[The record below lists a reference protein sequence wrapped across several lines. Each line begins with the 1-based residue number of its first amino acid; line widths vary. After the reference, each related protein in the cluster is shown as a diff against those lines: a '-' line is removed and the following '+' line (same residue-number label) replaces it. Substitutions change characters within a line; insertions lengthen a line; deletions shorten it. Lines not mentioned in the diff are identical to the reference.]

1 MTTIQSDAKNDD
13 SKRERPRRSLR
24 RVQDVDLRN
33 KIVLVRVDHNAVK
46 DAQISDAFRI
56 ESSIPTLYS
65 IVERGGRPIVMTHVN
80 RPRDKKTKTIAVD
93 EKDGT
98 RAIAKYLT
106 KKLGVVFANPK
117 VDSSLSTTKGNE
129 RENEADAAADD
140 DDGGIEMSQIFKD
153 GTMQTMIKD
162 LKERRIG
169 GIYLPNMRWFSGEE
183 RGTEEIGIRLARELA
198 SIADVFVNDAFGSWQ
213 PHVSTFEVAKL
224 LPSYAGLLMQ
234 RELDAMTRVLEPK
247 RPFVAVVAGS
257 KVNTKIGTLVN
268 VAKKC
273 DTLILGGMIYNAYLS
288 AKYEVKIKGVDKEDM
303 ELARKYLVDAKE
315 VQEKLLELPT
325 LVESKEADRCGC
337 VPVNGRCT
345 TMPREYDNIRLV
357 HVKDMKCGGEYGF
370 INDVASVSYS
380 DEKIVEAM
388 RTAKTILVNAVMGY
402 TSKGFHEGTIGLDG
416 LIHNSMNS
424 SLPADVFFGGGD
436 TLKEFKSLSPG
447 SYLNALENPQ
457 TYLFT
462 GGGTVLKVIEEGE
475 IGKLDIVRVLT
486 EEEEGEDEGGE
497 QDGRNGKENAIDKVS
512 ASVTKMHTP
521 ECNERANCDCSDLN
535 DTYPKQRV

>member
-1 MTTIQSDAKNDD
+1 MRGELFRRRRGPRDVRRRRRPLRVLVVVFSQSALSRVIIVGHGCFAHSFRVNWNILFRIDIQLPSLIKALFSRTRNDMTTTIIQSEDFAKNDD
-13 SKRERPRRSLR
+13 DDDDSRRRRRSLLR

-46 DAQISDAFRI
+46 DAQISDAFRDRKFH
-56 ESSIPTLYS
+56 STLYS

-80 RPRDKKTKTIAVD
+80 RPRDKKTKTISMD

-117 VDSSLSTTKGNE
+117 VNSSLSTTKKG
-129 RENEADAAADD
+129 DDD

-153 GTMQTMIKD
+153 DTMQTMIKD

-183 RGTEEIGIRLARELA
+183 RGTEEIGIRLARDLA

-213 PHVSTFEVAKL
+213 PHVSTFDVAKL

-288 AKYEVKIKGVDKEDM
+288 
-303 ELARKYLVDAKE
+303 
-315 VQEKLLELPT
+315 Q
-325 LVESKEADRCGC
+325 S
-337 VPVNGRCT
+337 
-345 TMPREYDNIRLV
+345 
-357 HVKDMKCGGEYGF
+357 
-370 INDVASVSYS
+370 
-380 DEKIVEAM
+380 M
-388 RTAKTILVNAVMGY
+388 R
-402 TSKGFHEGTIGLDG
+402 
-416 LIHNSMNS
+416 
-424 SLPADVFFGGGD
+424 
-436 TLKEFKSLSPG
+436 
-447 SYLNALENPQ
+447 
-457 TYLFT
+457 
-462 GGGTVLKVIEEGE
+462 
-475 IGKLDIVRVLT
+475 
-486 EEEEGEDEGGE
+486 
-497 QDGRNGKENAIDKVS
+497 
-512 ASVTKMHTP
+512 
-521 ECNERANCDCSDLN
+521 
-535 DTYPKQRV
+535 

>member
-140 DDGGIEMSQIFKD
+140 DDGGSEMSQIFKD

-273 DTLILGGMIYNAYLS
+273 DTLIIGGMIYIPQKRNFDKITELENAWPDVL
-288 AKYEVKIKGVDKEDM
+288 ADLAE
-303 ELARKYLVDAKE
+303 ELRAGMG
-315 VQEKLLELPT
+315 
-325 LVESKEADRCGC
+325 VESALDAIA
-337 VPVNGRCT
+337 NGRNDKMGLMLRDAVSDMRDNGFGNAMKTFAKKSESPMISRIVSILNVALASSGSIAT
-345 TMPREYDNIRLV
+345 TLEKI
-357 HVKDMKCGGEYGF
+357 
-370 INDVASVSYS
+370 S
-380 DEKIVEAM
+380 DEFWEIYMLK
-388 RTAKTILVNAVMGY
+388 K
-402 TSKGFHEGTIGLDG
+402 
-416 LIHNSMNS
+416 
-424 SLPADVFFGGGD
+424 FFII
-436 TLKEFKSLSPG
+436 E
-447 SYLNALENPQ
+447 LN
-457 TYLFT
+457 
-462 GGGTVLKVIEEGE
+462 
-475 IGKLDIVRVLT
+475 
-486 EEEEGEDEGGE
+486 
-497 QDGRNGKENAIDKVS
+497 
-512 ASVTKMHTP
+512 
-521 ECNERANCDCSDLN
+521 
-535 DTYPKQRV
+535 